1 MTTRGAVATA
11 LLVCASL
18 GATLH
23 AQVRHEDIAA
33 APNEDWLT
41 FMGDYAA
48 KRHSSL
54 DQITVDNASDL
65 TAKWFF
71 HLAGARR
78 VGSYPIVYDGAMYVS
93 STNEIYA
100 LDAVTG
106 RQIWHYRQEGVEMAR
121 QNRGPAILGDRV
133 FFVTSDCHLLALNRH
148 NGGVIW
154 DAQYADPGDGYHC
167 TVAPVAIKDKLIVG
181 VSGGDSGIR
190 GFLEARHAEDGSQA
204 WKLWTVPAKGEF
216 GADTWGPKTLDWGG
230 AATWMPGSY
239 DPELNW
245 LFWPT
250 GNPWPD
256 FYGGDRPG
264 DNLYSDSVIAVDL
277 DSGEMKWYFQFTP
290 HDVWDWDAQEPPVLL
305 ELELDGKMRK
315 VVVQANRNGFYYIL
329 DRKTGEFL
337 HASPFVDKLTWASG
351 IDEDGRP
358 ILVPGMEPNAQ
369 GVEVCPTVRGAANW
383 MSDSYNPDTGL
394 LYVMTLEACD
404 IYTASAKE
412 PEPKVGFA
420 GTGGEKPPGRTGR
433 FVLRALRPENGE
445 RVWEYPLTGP
455 TTAWAG
461 TLSTAGGVIFF
472 GDDDNHLVAVDARDG
487 RHLWHFNLGQPVYAS
502 PVTWARDGKQYVT
515 IVAQAGVFTF
525 GLFEPVGST
534 PYVDTGREP

>member
-1 MTTRGAVATA
+1 MTRRICAA
-11 LLVCASL
+11 LALAACSL
-18 GATLH
+18 S
-23 AQVRHEDIAA
+23 AQVRHEDIRE
-33 APNEDWLT
+33 APSEDWLT

-48 KRHSSL
+48 NRHSPL
-54 DQITVDNASDL
+54 DEITRDNVANL
-65 TAKWFF
+65 VPKWTF
-71 HLAGARR
+71 HVGNARR
-78 VGSYPIVYDGAMYVS
+78 LTSYPIVYDGLMYV
-93 STNEIYA
+93 TNSNEVYA
-100 LDAVTG
+100 LDALSG
-106 RQIWHYRQEGVEMAR
+106 RQVWHYRQDDVENDR
-121 QNRGPAILGDRV
+121 QNRGAAILGDRV
-133 FFVTSDCHLLALNRH
+133 FFVTTDCRLVAVNRLN
-148 NGGVIW
+148 GAVIF
-154 DAQYADPGDGYHC
+154 AEEYADPDEGYHC
-167 TVAPVAIKDKLIVG
+167 TAAPVAIKDRLIVG
-181 VSGGDSGIR
+181 VSGGDSGMR
-190 GFLEARHAEDGSQA
+190 GFLEARSPEDGSQI
-204 WKLWTVPAKGEF
+204 WKLWTVPAAGEP
-216 GADTWGPKTLDWGG
+216 GSETWGPKTLPWGG

-264 DNLYSDSVIAVDL
+264 DNLYSDSLIAVDL
-277 DSGEMKWYFQFTP
+277 ETGELQWYFQFTP

-305 ELELDGKMRK
+305 ELELDGKKRK

-337 HASPFVDKLTWASG
+337 HASPFVDKLTWAEG

-358 ILVPGMEPNAQ
+358 ILIPGMEPSFE
-369 GVEVCPTVRGAANW
+369 GKEVCPTVRGAANW

-412 PEPKVGFA
+412 PEPMIGFA
-420 GTGGEKPPGRTGR
+420 GTGGERPPGAGGQ
-433 FVLRALRPENGE
+433 FVLRALRPDTGE

-472 GDDDNHLVAVDARDG
+472 GDDDNHLAAVDARDG
-487 RHLWHFNLGQPVYAS
+487 KHLWHYNLGQPVYAS
-502 PVTWARDGKQYVT
+502 PVTFELDGKQYVT
-515 IVAQAGVFTF
+515 IVSQRDVFTF
-525 GLFEPVGST
+525 GLFEPAVSV
-534 PYVDTGREP
+534 PQVDTGRKP